1 MKSLVSYLVTCSIQ
15 RRLFPEQMSR
25 QPTAPYLAR
34 TTHRNPPKY
43 LHFPEY
49 DAQLRLYVH
58 ITTRVPT
65 YRAKKRSYLS
75 HFSPSSK
82 TRKFETH
89 WPLPHTKK
97 ETPEK
102 STTLLVDKHC
112 SPLNNHA
119 HARTFSKAKW
129 LNSMTSRPRA
139 VNSASGGRPAMVSIL
154 HRRRVNN

>member
-34 TTHRNPPKY
+34 RTHRNPPKY

-49 DAQLRLYVH
+49 DVSSAYTFISQHACRLTAQ
-58 ITTRVPT
+58 
-65 YRAKKRSYLS
+65 KKRSYLS

-139 VNSASGGRPAMVSIL
+139 VNSASGGRPAMVSISYTPKKG
-154 HRRRVNN
+154 